1 MNVTYKL
8 PQTESGMPTMAG
20 TGCHGC
26 HHKSKM
32 VELCS
37 GVEEFK
43 FPVWVTTILISHI
56 ATFVLFQ
63 SDGNGCL
70 SP

>member
-1 MNVTYKL
+1 MNVTLKL
-8 PQTESGMPTMAG
+8 PRTEFGATMAG

-56 ATFVLFQ
+56 AAFVLFQ
-63 SDGNGCL
+63 SDGNSCL